1 MAKNDKLLIFI
12 SGPYAARA
20 VNTADLVS
28 GCSIIDKPQ
37 GTFFGRNKMTN
48 FKISLPPPF
57 VDVVAVVIV
66 VIIIDAVG
74 PVPY

>member
-1 MAKNDKLLIFI
+1 
-12 SGPYAARA
+12 
-20 VNTADLVS
+20 
-28 GCSIIDKPQ
+28 
-37 GTFFGRNKMTN
+37 MTN

-57 VDVVAVVIV
+57 VNVVAVVID